1 MEKITDKSV
10 IFKAVEVGEESH
22 DAQDLP
28 LPLNQVAEKFASE
41 HKGEGEVT
49 IVTGFLESL
58 HLSQNQCIQL
68 KRPLGLKANVQNG
81 WSRGK
86 EG

>member
-1 MEKITDKSV
+1 ME
-10 IFKAVEVGEESH
+10 EESH

-49 IVTGFLESL
+49 IVTGFLEPES
-58 HLSQNQCIQL
+58 
-68 KRPLGLKANVQNG
+68 V
-81 WSRGK
+81 
-86 EG
+86 